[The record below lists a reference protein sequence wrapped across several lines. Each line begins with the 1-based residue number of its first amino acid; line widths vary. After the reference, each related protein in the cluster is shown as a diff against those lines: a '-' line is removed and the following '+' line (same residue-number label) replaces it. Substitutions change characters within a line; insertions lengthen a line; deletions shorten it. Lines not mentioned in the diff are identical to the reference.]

1 MTTDP
6 EEPFLPTPRSKWLDG
21 FRGFAALLVFM
32 NHFCTLAGERWSR
45 HSPSA
50 KPWITPL
57 DRLGEGAVGLFFAL
71 SGLLILGSLA
81 RSQSDVWLFW
91 RRRLCRVMPVYWTVL
106 LLYLLASWM
115 IPAASKIPAA
125 PIPAA
130 LYLSLNALLLPVIFL
145 PEPMISVSW
154 TLGYELLFYLL
165 IPLWVFWIV
174 EKSPAFKTKIVVLG
188 AIASTMVCWCAL
200 RGGPYPVALFLV
212 GMLVYEQARSGWRLP
227 AYWDRPILGMLGL
240 IVSGLLPWSSPSL
253 VLSKTILQG
262 ASAWLLLSAGL
273 TNAGPQQTA
282 RYFSWLPLVRLGRI
296 SYSFYLIH
304 GLCLQLVFW
313 CLDRFPS
320 ANGFPLF
327 AILLALP
334 LASFLSWLAASQL
347 YRQIELPWY
356 QGARK
361 HQEEVSRDS
370 QTA

>member
-1 MTTDP
+1 MKTGTAELFP
-6 EEPFLPTPRSKWLDG
+6 SNSRSQWLDG
-21 FRGFAALLVFM
+21 FRGFAALLVFL

-45 HSPSA
+45 HTPSA
-50 KPWITPL
+50 KLWIAPL

-71 SGLLILGSLA
+71 SGLLILASLA
-81 RSQSDVWLFW
+81 RSHGGVFLFW
-91 RRRLCRVMPVYWTVL
+91 RRRLSRIMPAYWTVL
-106 LLYLLASWM
+106 FLYLLASW
-115 IPAASKIPAA
+115 ILPSASKIPEGSV
-125 PIPAA
+125 PAA

-165 IPLWVFWIV
+165 VPLWVFWV
-174 EKSPAFKTKIVVLG
+174 PERTSFKTKIVTMA
-188 AIASTMVCWCAL
+188 AIASAVVCWCAL

-212 GMLVYEQARSGWRLP
+212 GILVHEQTRSGWRLP
-227 AYWDRPILGMLGL
+227 TDWDRPILGMIGL
-240 IVSGLLPWSSPSL
+240 ILSGLLPWSGPAWIL
-253 VLSKTILQG
+253 AKTILQG

-273 TNAGPQQTA
+273 TNEGPKHTA
-282 RYFSWLPLVRLGRI
+282 RCFSWRPLVQLGRI

-313 CLDRFPS
+313 CLDRLTS
-320 ANGFPLF
+320 AKGVPFL
-327 AILLALP
+327 AVVLALP

-361 HQEEVSRDS
+361 HQEEASRDS
-370 QTA
+370 QTP